1 MTDVNANRSYQLEKT
16 VTNSKILIL
25 YLEHFS
31 MGDGSD
37 LVGSLNGAAG
47 DSSLG
52 VVNGLPVRLQKL
64 SKSQPYANPQA
75 TLPLINRYIDEPRPL
90 RVAVIGGGLSGI
102 LAGVLLPE
110 KVPGIQLTI
119 YDKNYDFV
127 GRSQYSTVG

>member
-1 MTDVNANRSYQLEKT
+1 
-16 VTNSKILIL
+16 
-25 YLEHFS
+25 
-31 MGDGSD
+31 MGDISD
-37 LVGSLNGAAG
+37 LVESQHAAG

-52 VVNGLPVRLQKL
+52 AVNGLPVGLQKP
-64 SKSQPYANPQA
+64 SEPQPYANPKA
-75 TLPLINRYIDEPRPL
+75 KLPLLDRYIDEPRPL

-127 GRSQYSTVG
+127 GLSQYSTAV

>member
-1 MTDVNANRSYQLEKT
+1 
-16 VTNSKILIL
+16 
-25 YLEHFS
+25 

-37 LVGSLNGAAG
+37 LFESLHDAAG
-47 DSSLG
+47 DSTLG
-52 VVNGLPVRLQKL
+52 VVNGLPVKLQKP
-64 SKSQPYANPQA
+64 SYPQPYANAQ
-75 TLPLINRYIDEPRPL
+75 TKLPLIDRYIDEPRQL

-127 GRSQYSTVG
+127 GLCHYSTVV